1 VQHFFDAEFSCLCG
15 NRHDFFGGPIVTVN
29 AKNEEV
35 EALAVKDGKNVALG
49 HIAYVNTK
57 AFEVAGVTNK
67 TPNPPRG
74 S

>member
-1 VQHFFDAEFSCLCG
+1 M
-15 NRHDFFGGPIVTVN
+15 TVN